1 MTEWADEART
11 RQGLYRFIGAALR
24 PPEVE
29 RFELLMGA
37 RDFLDG
43 CDLDRYPYSMDW
55 RRFCDELGSVTSIEP
70 LEVEYVRLFG
80 VGMGGTPAMPTE
92 SVYRVPTG
100 DGGIADFISSLQGEY
115 RSMGLVSVDSA
126 ESPDHIST
134 EMEVM
139 SYLCGVEA
147 EAWESEQSR
156 LAVESLRVEARFL
169 KGHLAVW
176 VPMFAERAR
185 AANAD
190 GFYGHLI
197 DLLHAY
203 VVHEADYVHS
213 IVKRSVSA

>member
-24 PPEVE
+24 PPEIE
-29 RFELLMGA
+29 RFELFTAA
-37 RDFLDG
+37 REFLDG
-43 CDLDRYPYSMDW
+43 RDLDRYVYSMDW
-55 RRFCDELGSVTSIEP
+55 RRFCDELGSVTSIGP

-100 DGGIADFISSLQGEY
+100 DGEIADFVSSLQGEY
-115 RSMGLVSVDSA
+115 RSMGLVSVDSV

-147 EAWESEQSR
+147 EAWESEQRR
-156 LAVESLRVEARFL
+156 LAVESLAVEARFL
-169 KGHLAVW
+169 RGHLAVW
-176 VPMFAERAR
+176 VPMFAERVR
-185 AANAD
+185 AADAD
-190 GFYGHLI
+190 GFYGRLV

-213 IVKRSVSA
+213 IVKRSIPT